1 MKKKIEVKEMSM
13 FDMLY
18 TRIGLYIDVLIIL
31 LAFVGM
37 IIVQLMQ
44 GHLMNTSLIVDCFWM
59 IIFMCWPLRIA
70 RMLQY
75 KFSFII
81 QLGVFLE
88 YVYFNKRVF
97 GALPNGSIFL
107 LIFTGLSFIIR
118 IIQTARVYRKYTLP
132 YWYQWSGNIFLPFI
146 HGFDVFFPLDKQS
159 IRICCIIIVYV
170 KGEFYV

>member
-1 MKKKIEVKEMSM
+1 MKRKNKIEVKEMST

-18 TRIGLYIDVLIIL
+18 TRMGLYTDVIIIL
-31 LAFVGM
+31 LAFMGM

-44 GHLMNTSLIVDCFWM
+44 GHLMNTTLILDCFWM

-70 RMLQY
+70 RMLRY

-118 IIQTARVYRKYTLP
+118 LIQTARVYRKYTLP
-132 YWYQWSGNIFLPFI
+132 Y
-146 HGFDVFFPLDKQS
+146 
-159 IRICCIIIVYV
+159 
-170 KGEFYV
+170 

>member
-1 MKKKIEVKEMSM
+1 MKKKNKIEVKEMSM
-13 FDMLY
+13 IDMLY
-18 TRIGLYIDVLIIL
+18 TRMGLYIDVLIIL

-44 GHLMNTSLIVDCFWM
+44 GHLINTTLILDCFWM
-59 IIFMCWPLRIA
+59 IIFMCRPLRIA
-70 RMLQY
+70 RILQY

-118 IIQTARVYRKYTLP
+118 LIQTARVYRKYTLP
-132 YWYQWSGNIFLPFI
+132 Y
-146 HGFDVFFPLDKQS
+146 
-159 IRICCIIIVYV
+159 
-170 KGEFYV
+170 

>member
-13 FDMLY
+13 IDMLY
-18 TRIGLYIDVLIIL
+18 TRMGLYIDVLIIL
-31 LAFVGM
+31 LAFIGM
-37 IIVQLMQ
+37 IVVQLMQ
-44 GHLMNTSLIVDCFWM
+44 GHLINTTLILDCFWM

-88 YVYFNKRVF
+88 YVYFNKCVF

-132 YWYQWSGNIFLPFI
+132 Y
-146 HGFDVFFPLDKQS
+146 
-159 IRICCIIIVYV
+159 
-170 KGEFYV
+170 

>member
-18 TRIGLYIDVLIIL
+18 TRMGLYIDVLIIL
-31 LAFVGM
+31 LAFIGM
-37 IIVQLMQ
+37 IVVQLIQ
-44 GHLMNTSLIVDCFWM
+44 GYQMNTTLILDCFWM

-70 RMLQY
+70 RMLRY

-88 YVYFNKRVF
+88 YVYSNKRVF

-132 YWYQWSGNIFLPFI
+132 Y
-146 HGFDVFFPLDKQS
+146 
-159 IRICCIIIVYV
+159 
-170 KGEFYV
+170 